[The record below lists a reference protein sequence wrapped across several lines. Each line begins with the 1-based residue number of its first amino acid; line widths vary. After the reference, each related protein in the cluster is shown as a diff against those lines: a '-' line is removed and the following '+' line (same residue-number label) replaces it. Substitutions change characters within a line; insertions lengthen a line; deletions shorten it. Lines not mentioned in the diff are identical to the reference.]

1 MATFTHWI
9 ESITASTDCHE
20 LPHHQTTIFSS
31 LTSRPLDRKRF
42 RINGLP
48 YLVATSTHW
57 KESISASTD
66 CPIQQPL
73 PHIGQKVFSRQ
84 ETAIFSSHLPSI
96 GQKVF
101 LHQWTAIAA
110 TSVYWI
116 ESITGSMSC
125 HIQQPPPSIGQKALP
140 HQWTAILS
148 SHLRLLDRKHYRI
161 NGLPYLL
168 ATSTH
173 WIESFT
179 ASIDCHIQQPHLP
192 NGQKALPHQ

>member
-9 ESITASTDCHE
+9 ESITASTDCHA

-73 PHIGQKVFSRQ
+73 PNIGQKVFSRQ
-84 ETAIFSSHLPSI
+84 ETAIFIIQQPPPVHWSESISASMDGHSSHLCLLDRKRYRINELPYL
-96 GQKVF
+96 V
-101 LHQWTAIAA
+101 A
-110 TSVYWI
+110 TSVYWL
-116 ESITGSMSC
+116 ESFTPSMDC
-125 HIQQPPPSIGQKALP
+125 HIKQPPPPIGQKALP
-140 HQWTAILS
+140 HQWTAIFVG
-148 SHLRLLDRKHYRI
+148 HLHTLDRKFYRI
-161 NGLPYLL
+161 N
-168 ATSTH
+168 
-173 WIESFT
+173 
-179 ASIDCHIQQPHLP
+179 
-192 NGQKALPHQ
+192 